1 MSLKIGRNDP
11 CWCGSG
17 KKYKNPLG
25 AYFASR
31 GLFFCCLFFYGLRYF
46 CLRYFLDQVEGES
59 ANQSGKISNRPSSIA
74 MDRTNLDKFEYPV

>member
-25 AYFASR
+25 AFTSR
-31 GLFFCCLFFYGLRYF
+31 GFFLLTVFTDLCVFACAF
-46 CLRYFLDQVEGES
+46 YFLDQVEGES